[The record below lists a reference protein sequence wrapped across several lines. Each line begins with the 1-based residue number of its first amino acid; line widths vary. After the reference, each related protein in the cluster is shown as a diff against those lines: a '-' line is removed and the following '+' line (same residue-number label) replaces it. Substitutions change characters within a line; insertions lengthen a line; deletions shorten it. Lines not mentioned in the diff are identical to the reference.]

1 MLSRRHLIKL
11 SAASTIAA
19 PTIISSAAWSQSA
32 GWPNR
37 PVRIVIPFTPGG
49 GADTIARFVAIKM
62 TEVLGAQFY
71 VESKPGA
78 GGNIA
83 SEFVAR
89 SPADGYT
96 MFLAGDHHATNNHLN
111 PNLTYDAVKDFEPV
125 SLIVQYPIG
134 MAVPNNS
141 PDKNL
146 AEFIARAKAAPG
158 KMTFGSPGH
167 GAVPHLSAELFV
179 RAADIKMTAV
189 PYRGA
194 APGIQD
200 LIPGRIDSFW
210 NNVAPMLS
218 LQKEGQ
224 LRMLGVTTPKRA
236 EMAPDLP
243 SIGET
248 LPGYSVTGWY
258 ALFVPA
264 KTPKDIIQKMY
275 TGAKAA
281 TDDAV
286 IRKRLEDQA
295 MIVVGGTPDELG
307 KFHKEEL
314 AKWGPVIKEAGLKSN
329 E

>member
-1 MLSRRHLIKL
+1 MISRRRLIKL
-11 SAASTIAA
+11 SAASIAA
-19 PTIISSAAWSQSA
+19 PTIISSAAWSQA
-32 GWPNR
+32 GAWPNR

-49 GADTIARFVAIKM
+49 GADTIARLVAIKM
-62 TEVLGAQFY
+62 TEVLGNQFY

-89 SPADGYT
+89 SAPDGYT

-111 PNLTYDAVKDFEPV
+111 PNLSYDAVKDFEPV
-125 SLIVQYPIG
+125 SLIVQYPIA
-134 MAVPNNS
+134 MAIPANS
-141 PDKNL
+141 PHKTL
-146 AEFIARAKAAPG
+146 ADFIARAKAEPG
-158 KMTFGSPGH
+158 KMTYGSPGH

-179 RAADIKMTAV
+179 RAARVQMVNV

-210 NNVAPMLS
+210 NNVAPMVA
-218 LQKEGQ
+218 LQQDGK
-224 LRMLGVTTPKRA
+224 LRMLGVTTAKRSP
-236 EMAPDLP
+236 MLPDLP
-243 SIGET
+243 AIGET
-248 LPGYSVTGWY
+248 LPGYDVTGWY

-281 TDDAV
+281 ADDPV
-286 IRKRLEDQA
+286 IRKRLEDQG
-295 MIVVGGTPDELG
+295 MIVVGGTPDQLAA
-307 KFHKEEL
+307 FHKADL
-314 AKWGPVIKEAGLKSN
+314 AKWGPVIREAGLKSS

>member
-1 MLSRRHLIKL
+1 MIDRRRLLRL
-11 SAASTIAA
+11 SAASVAA
-19 PTIISSAAWSQSA
+19 PTIISSAAWSQAA

-49 GADTIARFVAIKM
+49 GADTIARLVAIKM
-62 TEVLGAQFY
+62 GEVLGGQFY

-96 MFLAGDHHATNNHLN
+96 MFLAGDHHSTNNHLN

-125 SLIVQYPIG
+125 SLIVQYPIA
-134 MAVPNNS
+134 MAIPANS
-141 PDKNL
+141 PHKTLSD
-146 AEFIARAKAAPG
+146 FIAAAKANPG
-158 KMTFGSPGH
+158 KMTYGSPGH

-179 RAADIKMTAV
+179 RAADVKMINV

-210 NNVAPMLS
+210 NNVAPMVS
-218 LQKEGQ
+218 LQQDGK
-224 LRMLGVTTPKRA
+224 LRMLGITTPKRSP
-236 EMAPDLP
+236 MLPDLP

-248 LPGYSVTGWY
+248 LPGYDVTGWY

-264 KTPKDIIQKMY
+264 KTPKDIIQKMHE
-275 TGAKAA
+275 GARAA
-281 TDDAV
+281 GNDPV
-286 IRKRLEDQA
+286 FRKRLEDQG
-295 MIVVGGTPDELG
+295 MIVVCGTPDELG
-307 KFHKEEL
+307 KFHRADI
-314 AKWGPVIKEAGLKSN
+314 AKWGPVIKEAGLKAQD
-329 E
+329 

>member
-1 MLSRRHLIKL
+1 MISRRRVIKL
-11 SAASTIAA
+11 SAATIAA
-19 PTIISSAAWSQSA
+19 PTVISGAAWSQAA

-62 TEVLGAQFY
+62 TEVLGNQFY

-89 SPADGYT
+89 SAPDGYT

-111 PNLTYDAVKDFEPV
+111 PNLSYDAVKDFEPV
-125 SLIVQYPIG
+125 SLIVQYPIA
-134 MAVPNNS
+134 MAIPTNS
-141 PDKNL
+141 PHKTMAD
-146 AEFIARAKAAPG
+146 FIAAAKASPG
-158 KMTFGSPGH
+158 KMTYGSPGH

-179 RAADIKMTAV
+179 RAAQVKMTNV

-210 NNVAPMLS
+210 NNVAPMVA
-218 LQKEGQ
+218 LQQNGQ
-224 LRMLGVTTPKRA
+224 LRMLGITTPQRSP
-236 EMAPDLP
+236 MLPDLP

-248 LPGYSVTGWY
+248 LPGYNVTGWY

-264 KTPKDIIQKMY
+264 KTPKEIIQRMY
-275 TGAKAA
+275 QGAKAA
-281 TDDAV
+281 ADDPV

-295 MIVVGGTPDELG
+295 MIVVGGTPDELA

>member
-1 MLSRRHLIKL
+1 MIDRRRLIKL
-11 SAASTIAA
+11 SAASVAA
-19 PTIISSAAWSQSA
+19 PTIISSAAWSQAA

-62 TEVLGAQFY
+62 SEVLGNQFY

-89 SPADGYT
+89 SAPDGYT

-111 PNLTYDAVKDFEPV
+111 PNLTYHAVRDFEPV
-125 SLIVQYPIG
+125 SLIVQYPIA
-134 MAVPNNS
+134 MAIPANA
-141 PDKNL
+141 PHKTL
-146 AEFIARAKAAPG
+146 ADFIARAKAEPG
-158 KMTFGSPGH
+158 KMTYGSPGH

-179 RAADIKMTAV
+179 RAANVKMTNV

-210 NNVAPMLS
+210 NNVAPMVA
-218 LQKEGQ
+218 LQQDGK
-224 LRMLGVTTPKRA
+224 LRMLGVSTAKRSP
-236 EMAPDLP
+236 MLPDLP

-248 LPGYSVTGWY
+248 LPGYDVTGWY

-281 TDDAV
+281 TDDAT
-286 IRKRLEDQA
+286 IRKRLEDQG

-307 KFHKEEL
+307 KFHQVEL
-314 AKWGPVIKEAGLKSN
+314 AKWGPLIKEAGLKSS